1 MTANVVGRPDGV
13 VRTVL
18 SDLYFHS
25 AGLVGLNALW
35 GMGLVTLVVLALLWS
50 PVALVLLP
58 VLAVPAVGTVR
69 LAACIVRKDG
79 DRTIGGALLPVRTAI
94 GGTVLG
100 AVAVLAALVIL
111 TSNAAIGLT
120 ASDPVAWLLGTLAAW
135 GLVILWGILLVATP
149 LLVDPWRS
157 DRTVSY
163 RLRLAVAV
171 LLANPR
177 RCAVL
182 ATTSAAF
189 LAIGTV
195 LVVVLLTT
203 SLTFVGLAACRVVY
217 PLADRLDQAVGA
229 RS

>member
-35 GMGLVTLVVLALLWS
+35 GMGLVTLVVLALLSS

-69 LAACIVRKDG
+69 LAARIVRQDG
-79 DRTIGGALLPVRTAI
+79 DRTIGGALLPDRTAI

-100 AVAVLAALVIL
+100 AAAVLVALVIL
-111 TSNAAIGLT
+111 TSNALIGLT
-120 ASDPVAWLLGTLAAW
+120 ASDPFAWLLGTLAAW
-135 GLVILWGILLVATP
+135 GLVILWGVLLIALP
-149 LLVDPWRS
+149 LLVDPWRPG
-157 DRTVSY
+157 RPIRY
-163 RLRLAVAV
+163 RLRLAAAV

-177 RCAVL
+177 RCAV
-182 ATTSAAF
+182 AGVTTVVF
-189 LAIGTV
+189 LVISTV

-203 SLTFVGLAACRVVY
+203 SLAIAALAACRIVY
-217 PLADRLDQAVGA
+217 PLADRLDGTVRPQ
-229 RS
+229 S